1 MQIGNI
7 VWFILGKTLCAPLHT
22 MKILKNKLTSNLPP
36 KISHLKSWICA
47 ETLHYYIARVFPD
60 VPANNHLVSVSV
72 LRVSESQNES
82 EVKHQGGAGFIKMRA
97 KIINIL
103 FNVPWETVDPCSC
116 CSWTHFCTFFF
127 LQAQINQI
135 HSVMSQDCVVVL
147 GELIQSNRDLAAKNE
162 KLHQEHEKTSKH
174 QAETP

>member
-36 KISHLKSWICA
+36 KISRLKSWICA

-82 EVKHQGGAGFIKMRA
+82 EVKHQGG
-97 KIINIL
+97 
-103 FNVPWETVDPCSC
+103 
-116 CSWTHFCTFFF
+116 
-127 LQAQINQI
+127 
-135 HSVMSQDCVVVL
+135 
-147 GELIQSNRDLAAKNE
+147 RDL
-162 KLHQEHEKTSKH
+162 
-174 QAETP
+174 